1 MKGSSRTNFNY
12 VTIPI
17 PSWVNNP
24 TLTEFCFSMIGR
36 ADIEESKSNVAMN
49 AWLPQASYPCGHT
62 FMVCIHTENQ
72 NQGDF
77 CPFTL
82 REISVLAESPLGHL
96 RYCLTDVPPQ
106 PNSPL
111 DNVNNVGRPGKCP
124 DLILES
130 WPCGQIP
137 YHYLKSSS
145 TGSSFPADSAK
156 PVPLAVVSLDNSQ
169 IPLVRTSSKL
179 IIERRPPEHGT
190 RSGPHKAQ
198 QLPAEPHRFPTFIPA
213 PHLLPNP

>member
-1 MKGSSRTNFNY
+1 
-12 VTIPI
+12 
-17 PSWVNNP
+17 
-24 TLTEFCFSMIGR
+24 MIGR

-49 AWLPQASYPCGHT
+49 AWLPQASYPCGNFSGTSRRKSTAAKGSIGHT

-111 DNVNNVGRPGKCP
+111 DNVNNVGRPGISP

-137 YHYLKSSS
+137 YHYLSKKTMEVVVFHWRRSSHLCYTLHVFS
-145 TGSSFPADSAK
+145 QCQTRVKLNRVFFP
-156 PVPLAVVSLDNSQ
+156 
-169 IPLVRTSSKL
+169 R
-179 IIERRPPEHGT
+179 
-190 RSGPHKAQ
+190 
-198 QLPAEPHRFPTFIPA
+198 
-213 PHLLPNP
+213 